1 MNDLLIDT
9 NVLVYAIDEDSQ
21 FFTQA
26 RSLFDKN
33 EFELCTTSK
42 NLVEFLAVTTRA
54 KIPALS
60 IDDALGVVEDYIQTL
75 TVFYP
80 NEQSFTRFTE
90 LLSKYKPSGLRIHD
104 FEILSIALVHQ
115 VNQVATFDIKDFSG
129 IEEINLISV

>member
-75 TVFYP
+75 TVFYRS
-80 NEQSFTRFTE
+80 SFF
-90 LLSKYKPSGLRIHD
+90 
-104 FEILSIALVHQ
+104 Q
-115 VNQVATFDIKDFSG
+115 
-129 IEEINLISV
+129 